1 MEITYP
7 FSRQGDEEEG
17 DEGTDYEVNLNKG
30 PQNNFAIREGPRP
43 TQAILLGTLWVAA
56 ALLAME
62 RVVGL
67 EGRVGAVD
75 RVVRVGS

>member
-1 MEITYP
+1 MILTH
-7 FSRQGDEEEG
+7 
-17 DEGTDYEVNLNKG
+17 
-30 PQNNFAIREGPRP
+30 REGPRP
-43 TQAILLGTLWVAA
+43 TQAILLATLWVAA
-56 ALLAME
+56 ALLSME